1 MEVSLVHTL
10 GINSIDIILTK
21 STLENILNDFS
32 LIPFMVK
39 IDEDY
44 EGEMFSSVVLDGTN
58 IITERSNPDYIF
70 RFERLQN
77 AIRAV
82 EELGWRTK
90 TILKKGTYNNCLKE
104 SSTLTDNQKSALRKM
119 NEFGIVHL
127 VRYTGDKDR
136 DDKIMIQHA
145 LDHNAWIL
153 TRDTFTKDHFK
164 TLKEEKY
171 ATINE
176 INKRKVRIT
185 WGGPP
190 ANLHT
195 TRKRRS

>member
-1 MEVSLVHTL
+1 M
-10 GINSIDIILTK
+10 ILAF
-21 STLENILNDFS
+21 IA
-32 LIPFMVK
+32 IMVN

-58 IITERSNPDYIF
+58 IITERKHVF
-70 RFERLQN
+70 RLERLQN
-77 AIRAV
+77 TIKAV

-90 TILKKGTYNNCLKE
+90 TILKEGTYNNCLKE

-127 VRYTGDKDR
+127 VKYTGDKDK

-153 TRDTFTKDHFK
+153 TVIPSQR
-164 TLKEEKY
+164 
-171 ATINE
+171 TI
-176 INKRKVRIT
+176 
-185 WGGPP
+185 
-190 ANLHT
+190 L
-195 TRKRRS
+195 RR